1 MIRRPPRSTL
11 FPYTTLFRSHLEEE
25 VVGVAGPL
33 EGDEVLVR
41 DLVGV
46 KGHLVDVAGEVGRD
60 VLTPCP
66 PLRSGEGGRRRT
78 ECPREH
84 RAAQLGGSVAGRAE
98 HAVNE
103 SLGQDGIAPRSV
115 THAASMGTRQ
125 LVVKRAAAWSR
136 VAEPLSMAYDS
147 AAHEPARV
155 PTRGPDG
162 HAGHRA
168 AVSRLPG
175 AGARRPCRLRR
186 LCDARLPGR
195 EP

>member
-78 ECPREH
+78 ECPRE
-84 RAAQLGGSVAGRAE
+84 
-98 HAVNE
+98 
-103 SLGQDGIAPRSV
+103 RSEERRV
-115 THAASMGTRQ
+115 GKECRSR
-125 LVVKRAAAWSR
+125 WS
-136 VAEPLSMAYDS
+136 PY
-147 AAHEPARV
+147 H
-155 PTRGPDG
+155 
-162 HAGHRA
+162 
-168 AVSRLPG
+168 
-175 AGARRPCRLRR
+175 
-186 LCDARLPGR
+186 
-195 EP
+195 